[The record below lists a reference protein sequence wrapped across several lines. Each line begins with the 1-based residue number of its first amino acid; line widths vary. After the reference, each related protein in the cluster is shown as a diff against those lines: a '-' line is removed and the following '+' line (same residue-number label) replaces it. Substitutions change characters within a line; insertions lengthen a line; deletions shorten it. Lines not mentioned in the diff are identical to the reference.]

1 MATLFKDDVR
11 PTSFTEAEWKVRV
24 DLAAFY
30 RLSALYGWDDF
41 IYTHISARVPGP
53 DHHFL
58 INPFGLMF
66 DEITASSLVKVD
78 IDGNIIGE
86 GEYGI
91 NYAGYVIHSAIHA
104 AREDAHFIAHFHSP
118 DGMGVSAHAEGLLPL
133 NQRALAIIP
142 RLSYHDYEGVA
153 LNLDERERL
162 VADLGD
168 TRIMLLRNH
177 GTLALGATPGEAW
190 SGNLSDR
197 IRLHRAGA
205 HAFGGPRQCPD
216 RARGKRRRKSAAR
229 SPTARP
235 RASPPRSA
243 SRTSTSSGKPR
254 CARPTASR
262 RGLTP
267 SASGAPHPFP
277 RSS

>member
-1 MATLFKDDVR
+1 MATILKDDRFRQSDV
-11 PTSFTEAEWKVRV
+11 TEAEWKARV

-78 IDGNIIGE
+78 LDGNVIGE
-86 GEYGI
+86 NAYGI

-104 AREDAHFIAHFHSP
+104 AREDALYIAHFHSA
-118 DGMGVSAHAEGLLPL
+118 DGVAVSAHAEGLLPL

-142 RLSYHDYEGVA
+142 GLSYHDYEGVA

-162 VADLGD
+162 VADLGN
-168 TRIMLLRNH
+168 TKLMLLRNH
-177 GTLALGATPGEAW
+177 GTLAFGATVGEAW
-190 SGNLSDR
+190 SNIYHLESACTAQVRSLAVGRDNILIAPQEAQDEVR
-197 IRLHRAGA
+197 
-205 HAFGGPRQCPD
+205 RQMSRQREPVE
-216 RARGKRRRKSAAR
+216 GAR
-229 SPTARP
+229 SHYDLVWEAALRKAHRERP
-235 RASPPRSA
+235 GFDS
-243 SRTSTSSGKPR
+243 
-254 CARPTASR
+254 
-262 RGLTP
+262 
-267 SASGAPHPFP
+267 
-277 RSS
+277 

>member
-11 PTSFTEAEWKVRV
+11 RSSFTEAEWQVRV

-168 TRIMLLRNH
+168 TKIMLLRNH

-190 SGNLSDR
+190 SGIYQIESACTAQVRTLSVGRDNVLIAPEEAQEEVRRQISDR
-197 IRLHRAGA
+197 APSGISTE
-205 HAFGGPRQCPD
+205 
-216 RARGKRRRKSAAR
+216 KRKSHFDLVWEAALR
-229 SPTARP
+229 KAHRQSPGFDA
-235 RASPPRSA
+235 
-243 SRTSTSSGKPR
+243 
-254 CARPTASR
+254 
-262 RGLTP
+262 
-267 SASGAPHPFP
+267 
-277 RSS
+277 

>member
-1 MATLFKDDVR
+1 MATVLKDSR
-11 PTSFTEAEWKVRV
+11 LHTPGISEAEWKVRV

-53 DHHFL
+53 EHHFL

-78 IDGNIIGE
+78 LDGNVIGE
-86 GEYGI
+86 NDYGI
-91 NYAGYVIHSAIHA
+91 NYAGYVIHSAIHG
-104 AREDAHFIAHFHSP
+104 AREDALFIAHFHSP
-118 DGMGVSAHAEGLLPL
+118 DGMAVSAHAEGLLPL

-168 TRIMLLRNH
+168 TKVMLLRNH
-177 GTLALGATPGEAW
+177 GTLALGASVGEAW
-190 SGNLSDR
+190 SGIYQLEAACTAQVRTLSIGRDGVLIAPEAAQEEVR
-197 IRLHRAGA
+197 
-205 HAFGGPRQCPD
+205 RQLE
-216 RARGKRRRKSAAR
+216 RRPQPVEGRKSHFDLVWEAALR
-229 SPTARP
+229 KALRQ
-235 RASPPRSA
+235 
-243 SRTSTSSGKPR
+243 
-254 CARPTASR
+254 
-262 RGLTP
+262 
-267 SASGAPHPFP
+267 APGFDI
-277 RSS
+277 

>member
-11 PTSFTEAEWKVRV
+11 RASFTEAEWKARV

-53 DHHFL
+53 EHHFL

-86 GEYGI
+86 SDYGI

-104 AREDAHFIAHFHSP
+104 AHENAHFIAHFHSP
-118 DGMGVSAHAEGLLPL
+118 DGMAVSAHAEGLLPL
-133 NQRALAIIP
+133 NQRALALIP

-168 TRIMLLRNH
+168 TKIMLLRNH
-177 GTLALGATPGEAW
+177 GTLAFGATPGEAW
-190 SGNLSDR
+190 SGIYGLESACTAQVRTLSVGRDNVLIAPEEAQEEVR
-197 IRLHRAGA
+197 RQMAGA
-205 HAFGGPRQCPD
+205 ERSGVNRDG
-216 RARGKRRRKSAAR
+216 RKSHFDLVWEAALR
-229 SPTARP
+229 KAHRQSPGFDA
-235 RASPPRSA
+235 
-243 SRTSTSSGKPR
+243 
-254 CARPTASR
+254 
-262 RGLTP
+262 
-267 SASGAPHPFP
+267 
-277 RSS
+277 